1 MRKFLLFGII
11 VGIAVLAV
19 FTGNKQVLEAKEKE
33 RDLAHL
39 SYIPVV
45 RVGEQQLEIYEY
57 GQCKKG
63 SNKEEKT
70 EIGPR
75 SCDTV
80 TEEEALNGK
89 TAESFNKES
98 VLTIK
103 NIEPSGELEDK
114 AGPAQGVRRRVSG
127 GYTKDGQSLGPGDIK
142 LIVKDMKDEFL
153 ETVMLPKEPGYYVG
167 RINFSTPSGNKDY
180 VYHFYYK

>member
-1 MRKFLLFGII
+1 MKRYFLFGVI
-11 VGIAVLAV
+11 VCIAALVV
-19 FTGNKQVLEAKEKE
+19 FLGYKHVLETKEKE
-33 RDLAHL
+33 RDLAYL
-39 SYIPVV
+39 NYIPIA

-63 SNKEEKT
+63 SNKEEKA
-70 EIGPR
+70 EIGPS

-80 TEEEALNGK
+80 TEEEALKGK
-89 TAESFNKES
+89 TAASFNKEA

-103 NIEPSGELEDK
+103 NIKSSGELEFKD
-114 AGPAQGVRRRVSG
+114 GPANGVRRIVSG
-127 GYTKDGQSLGPGDIK
+127 GYTKDGNSLGPTEIK
-142 LIVKDMKDEFL
+142 FIDKDMKDEIL

-167 RINFSTPSGNKDY
+167 RITLSTPSGNKNY

>member
-1 MRKFLLFGII
+1 MRRYFLFGVI

-19 FTGNKQVLEAKEKE
+19 FLGNKQMLEAKEKE
-33 RDLAHL
+33 KDLAHL
-39 SYIPVV
+39 NYIPIV
-45 RVGEQQLEIYEY
+45 RVGEKQLEIYEY

-63 SNKEEKT
+63 SNKEEKA

-89 TAESFNKES
+89 TAELFNKES

-114 AGPAQGVRRRVSG
+114 AGPANGVRRTVSG
-127 GYTKDGQSLGPGDIK
+127 GYTKDGKSLGPKEIK
-142 LIVKDMKDEFL
+142 FIVKDMKDEFL
-153 ETVMLPKEPGYYVG
+153 ETVMLPKDPGYFVG
-167 RINFSTPSGNKDY
+167 RIELSTPSGNKNY